1 MGFISNTTFTR
12 IFFIL
17 VCVIFQFSAHAQI
30 DSSEVNNS
38 PYGVIYNH
46 LYYLQDDSYDTEKAA
61 RSFAPSAKNKEDLA
75 IQLKKVL
82 DGKGYYI
89 DINRLPQNTSY
100 KDTTSGE
107 AIYILNQNEPRIYVE
122 RIKGKWYYSRTTIDQ
137 VEPMFAEVFPLG
149 AEFFEYFHGPFWDY
163 KLLGIATAKWFGLL
177 LMGFLCFIVFYIF
190 RFIAGL
196 IVKGFINKRLT
207 LLKPVQE
214 DIRKLTRVTAF
225 FLVARLVLYLLPMF
239 QFPIRIQS
247 IIVKSVHVLS
257 IFFFIIII
265 SRIASIILHYAET
278 ITAKTENTLDDQ
290 LLPVLSRIIKIII
303 WALGIIYILDSL
315 DVNVTALLAGI
326 SIGGLAIA
334 LAAQDT
340 VKNFFGSIMIFI
352 DRPFQI
358 GDWINFDNVDGTVEE
373 VGVRSTRI
381 RTFANS
387 VTYVPNGMLAD
398 KVVNNWGLRQYRR
411 FKTDIGI
418 TYNTPPDV
426 IDAFVNG
433 IREIIKA
440 HPTTRKDYFEVH
452 LNSFGASSINILLY
466 CFFEAPDWST
476 ELRGRHQIMHAIMIL
491 AKELGVSFAFPSQS
505 IYVESFPGSEEDSA
519 QFSTQNKDVMKKI
532 KSYFRSD
539 SDKGHEDRW
548 KTPGGE

>member
-1 MGFISNTTFTR
+1 M
-12 IFFIL
+12 
-17 VCVIFQFSAHAQI
+17 
-30 DSSEVNNS
+30 
-38 PYGVIYNH
+38 
-46 LYYLQDDSYDTEKAA
+46 
-61 RSFAPSAKNKEDLA
+61 
-75 IQLKKVL
+75 
-82 DGKGYYI
+82 
-89 DINRLPQNTSY
+89 
-100 KDTTSGE
+100 
-107 AIYILNQNEPRIYVE
+107 
-122 RIKGKWYYSRTTIDQ
+122 
-137 VEPMFAEVFPLG
+137 
-149 AEFFEYFHGPFWDY
+149 
-163 KLLGIATAKWFGLL
+163 
-177 LMGFLCFIVFYIF
+177 
-190 RFIAGL
+190 
-196 IVKGFINKRLT
+196 
-207 LLKPVQE
+207 
-214 DIRKLTRVTAF
+214 
-225 FLVARLVLYLLPMF
+225 
-239 QFPIRIQS
+239 
-247 IIVKSVHVLS
+247 
-257 IFFFIIII
+257 
-265 SRIASIILHYAET
+265 
-278 ITAKTENTLDDQ
+278 
-290 LLPVLSRIIKIII
+290 LPVLSRIIKIII